1 MWHPCGIE
9 VASRWH
15 RGGILVAKRAE
26 IWAIRAKYIPLQR
39 YSTLR
44 VLNADAKPVCSPR
57 DQGLAL
63 ATHQAFPPGPPFL
76 NFDDMAKATSSH
88 FKPALPGAEEHNE
101 RTKQLD
107 YVRKDLSHLNQT
119 WKADGFTTVEQSRK
133 EVAEKYKAAHGKKL
147 PKNATPIQE
156 TVVVIKSDTTMEQLQ
171 LLAKRI
177 EETWGFKPLA
187 IYTHMDEGHKSKTE
201 TREWKPNLHAHIVF
215 DTTDSK
221 GESLKPIS
229 EKMRKSAKLNWE
241 KKEAALAQK
250 ENREPRQFIPPKS
263 WSLPAFDHMQ
273 DLTAECLEMERGV
286 SSSVKHKDALE
297 YKVSVLTEQAE
308 AEAEKLHQLQEQNR
322 LEKEDLVQRCEGLR
336 EEGRYTVKVFDYLDN
351 LDIVKPTA
359 KQKEFRDKMEK
370 EYSKAIPT
378 DSDGLNKHALD
389 LRYYL
394 ANLTTAINKI
404 GKKLK
409 DIAKAVPLFPFKKG
423 RMAREAQF
431 RAAEEAANQKA
442 ANSMSEAENARKSAE
457 KAVAEAK
464 EQAKAAIDNAKKRE
478 EEADKRERKAQR
490 TIDTVEQQKTQS
502 FKEGYNSGLNTA
514 AQQLEVNKK
523 LRAELEKTEDKVDK
537 MEQRFF
543 SLARKL
549 NEEFDA
555 KDVMKFEG
563 EDIAE
568 IIGIKAWQEA
578 KEKYHPEMSDVLG
591 YAEQIRNGWHR

>member
-1 MWHPCGIE
+1 M
-9 VASRWH
+9 A
-15 RGGILVAKRAE
+15 GILAFPAE
-26 IWAIRAKYIPLQR
+26 YIPLQR

-308 AEAEKLHQLQEQNR
+308 AEAEKLHQIQEQNR
-322 LEKEDLVQRCEGLR
+322 LDSEELKNRCENLR
-336 EEGRYTVKVFDYLDN
+336 AEGEYAVKAFDFLKE
-351 LDIVKPTA
+351 LEIVMPT
-359 KQKEFRDKMEK
+359 KEQKDFRDKMENECK
-370 EYSKAIPT
+370 RPMPT
-378 DSDGLNKHALD
+378 DHRELTNHALK
-389 LRYYL
+389 LYCYL
-394 ANLTTAINKI
+394 TNLVAALQ
-404 GKKLK
+404 G
-409 DIAKAVPLFPFKKG
+409 IAKKMKEIAKSVPLLAG
-423 RMAREAQF
+423 RKHWIRREAVMQG
-431 RAAEEAANQKA
+431 RTEAAERRA
-442 ANSMSEAENARKSAE
+442 ANSMSEAENARKSAENARKSAE

-537 MEQRFF
+537 MELRFI